1 MMTVEWTLTNN
12 PATVKD
18 VILRVNSIMDGIRRI
33 ITIIITLQLII
44 TVPEL
49 ELVFF
54 ANLPPRLFFTVQT
67 FAKKTKTIKGH
78 NYLLGTGYLVKI
90 PIFHNTRY
98 FAWDT

>member
-49 ELVFF
+49 ELVFS

-67 FAKKTKTIKGH
+67 FAKKNK
-78 NYLLGTGYLVKI
+78 NNQGT
-90 PIFHNTRY
+90 
-98 FAWDT
+98 